1 MTRDKQPSVVRLS
14 AALKPETATA
24 LTVLLA
30 AVVLMLAVKLVNPA
44 FGSLKQ
50 VAAILTTSIFLVVA
64 SYGQGLVIL
73 LGGIDLSIGV
83 IISIGGM
90 LIAGLTNGSDHALIW
105 AIPITLIS
113 CIGIG
118 LVNGLGVAL
127 MNIPPFIM
135 TLAVGTTFFGVAL
148 GFTAGSL
155 QKTVAPAV
163 QALMSGYLIGIQ
175 TPIVLIACF
184 VIAGS
189 LWQSRTAV
197 GRKLYAL
204 GSSMAAARV
213 VGLPIKFLT
222 IAVYGISGLCG
233 GLAGILLAGYSSG
246 ATLDMGDP
254 LLMPTIAAVVIGGAR
269 VSGGKGVYLGTFA
282 GAIFLSALTTII
294 TALSLSQG
302 WRNIIQGGVIIVAL
316 ILQRKR

>member
-1 MTRDKQPSVVRLS
+1 MTRDKQPSLVWWS

-44 FGSLKQ
+44 FGSWNQ
-50 VAAILTTSIFLVVA
+50 VVAILTTSIFLVVA

-90 LIAGLTNGSDHALIW
+90 LIAGLTNGSDHALVW

-155 QKTVAPAV
+155 QKTVAPAI
-163 QALMSGYLIGIQ
+163 QALMSGQLIGIQ
-175 TPIVLIACF
+175 TPILLIAGF
-184 VIAGS
+184 VVAGS
-189 LWQSRTAV
+189 LWQGRTAV
-197 GRKLYAL
+197 GRNLYAL
-204 GSSMAAARV
+204 GSSMAAARI
-213 VGLPIKFLT
+213 VGLPIKVLT
-222 IAVYGISGLCG
+222 VTVYSISGLCG
-233 GLAGILLAGYSSG
+233 GLTGILLAGYSSG

-254 LLMPTIAAVVIGGAR
+254 ILMPTIAAVVIGGAR

>member
-1 MTRDKQPSVVRLS
+1 MTREKQSSLVWLS
-14 AALKPETATA
+14 AVIRPETATA

-30 AVVLMLAVKLVNPA
+30 AVVLMLAVKLVNPS
-44 FGSLKQ
+44 FGSLEQ
-50 VAAILTTSIFLVVA
+50 VEAILTTAIFLVVA

-83 IISIGGM
+83 IIGVGGM
-90 LIAGLTNGSDHALIW
+90 QIAELTNGSNQALIW

-113 CIGIG
+113 CMGIG
-118 LVNGLGVAL
+118 LVNGLGVAF
-127 MNIPPFIM
+127 MKIPPFIM

-155 QKTVAPAV
+155 QKTVAPAI
-163 QALMSGYLIGIQ
+163 QALMSDHLNGIP
-175 TPIVLIACF
+175 TPLVLIACF

-189 LWQSRTAV
+189 LLQGRTAE

-213 VGLPIKFLT
+213 VGLPIEVLT
-222 IAVYGISGLCG
+222 VAVYCVSGLCG

-282 GAIFLSALTTII
+282 GAIFLSTLTTII

>member
-1 MTRDKQPSVVRLS
+1 MTREKPPSLVWLS
-14 AALKPETATA
+14 AVVKPETATA

-30 AVVLMLAVKLVNPA
+30 AVVLMLTVKLVNPS
-44 FGSLKQ
+44 FGSLPQ
-50 VAAILTTSIFLVVA
+50 VEAILTTSIFLVIA

-83 IISIGGM
+83 IIGIGGM
-90 LIAGLTNGSDHALIW
+90 QIAEITNGSNQALIW
-105 AIPITLIS
+105 AIPMTLIT
-113 CIGIG
+113 CLGIG
-118 LVNGLGVAL
+118 LVNGLGVAM

-135 TLAVGTTFFGVAL
+135 TLAVGTTFFGMAL

-163 QALMSGYLIGIQ
+163 QTLMSGHLNGIP
-175 TPIVLIACF
+175 TPLLLIACF
-184 VIAGS
+184 VIAGA
-189 LWQSRTAV
+189 LLQGRTAE

-213 VGLPIKFLT
+213 VGLPIKV
-222 IAVYGISGLCG
+222 AVYGISGLCG

-282 GAIFLSALTTII
+282 GAIFLSTLTTII

>member
-1 MTRDKQPSVVRLS
+1 MTREKPSSFVWLS
-14 AALKPETATA
+14 AVVKPETATA

-30 AVVLMLAVKLVNPA
+30 AVVLMLIVKLVNPS
-44 FGSLKQ
+44 FGSLPQ
-50 VAAILTTSIFLVVA
+50 VEAILITSIFLVVA

-73 LGGIDLSIGV
+73 LGGIDLC
-83 IISIGGM
+83 M
-90 LIAGLTNGSDHALIW
+90 EIAEITNGSNQALIW
-105 AIPITLIS
+105 AIPITLIT
-113 CIGIG
+113 CMGIG

-163 QALMSGYLIGIQ
+163 QTLMSGHLNGIP
-175 TPIVLIACF
+175 TPLVLIACF
-184 VIAGS
+184 VIVGS
-189 LWQSRTAV
+189 FLQGRTAE

-213 VGLPIKFLT
+213 VGLPIKVLT
-222 IAVYGISGLCG
+222 VAVYGISGLCG

-269 VSGGKGVYLGTFA
+269 VSGGRGIYLGTFA
-282 GAIFLSALTTII
+282 GAVFLSVLATII
-294 TALSLSQG
+294 TTLSLSQG
-302 WRNIIQGGVIIVAL
+302 WRNIIQGGIIIVAL

>member
-1 MTRDKQPSVVRLS
+1 
-14 AALKPETATA
+14 
-24 LTVLLA
+24 
-30 AVVLMLAVKLVNPA
+30 
-44 FGSLKQ
+44 
-50 VAAILTTSIFLVVA
+50 VVA

>member
-30 AVVLMLAVKLVNPA
+30 AVILMLAVKLVNPA